1 MAENKKKREEEAA
14 RRKAEEGG
22 EYRAFGLA
30 LLKKTLDSQ
39 VLKWGCKIVA
49 LSRLVALTVSL
60 TQKVSPFQT
69 DGTGRTSTAAMRTPA
84 SGRTAR
90 TTTRT

>member
-49 LSRLVALTVSL
+49 LSRFVSLSVSL
-60 TQKVSPFQT
+60 TPNVSTF
-69 DGTGRTSTAAMRTPA
+69 
-84 SGRTAR
+84 
-90 TTTRT
+90 

>member
-1 MAENKKKREEEAA
+1 MAENKKKKREEEAA

-39 VLKWGCKIVA
+39 VLKWGCKIAMLSRFVA
-49 LSRLVALTVSL
+49 LSVSL
-60 TQKVSPFQT
+60 TPNVSPFQA
-69 DGTGRTSTAAMRTPA
+69 TSRSYP
-84 SGRTAR
+84 
-90 TTTRT
+90 TTTAWRAGVGSR